1 MPFSRTFH
9 RRFIRASHSVVIIA
23 GMIIPRLRS
32 ITDMNIPSMPPLRP
46 AVKIGI
52 VLAGFALALV
62 VALVAMGIRAH
73 LNAADPSQG
82 MQAFGDMV
90 LGMVVFTGLALLP
103 LGLGLYW
110 LRPVT
115 RFWTILAAAAAG
127 YALTGP
133 LALLVSGP
141 LRFSLGNWALFGDI
155 RIGTMPLSALV
166 VATCALFAPSQ
177 RLRVILL
184 GAAVLDG
191 AVFAGVIFFKFVL
204 TAGH

>member
-1 MPFSRTFH
+1 
-9 RRFIRASHSVVIIA
+9 
-23 GMIIPRLRS
+23 
-32 ITDMNIPSMPPLRP
+32 MNIPSMPPLRP

-52 VLAGFALALV
+52 VLTGFVIALV
-62 VALVAMGIRAH
+62 VALVAMGIRAQ

-90 LGMVVFTGLALLP
+90 LGMVVLTVLALLP
-103 LGLGLYW
+103 LGFGLYW

-115 RFWTILAAAAAG
+115 RFWTVLASVAAG

-141 LRFSLGNWALFGDI
+141 LRLALGNWALFGDI
-155 RIGTMPLSALV
+155 RIGTMPLSALAL
-166 VATCALFAPSQ
+166 ATCALFAPSR

-184 GAAVLDG
+184 GAAFLDG
-191 AVFAGVIFFKFVL
+191 AIFAGVILFRFVL
-204 TAGH
+204 PVGY